1 MVGIGKE
8 ADMSDTRSITG
19 HGLGHRSHDGGV
31 RADQSRESAGMVDT
45 ERNGTA
51 SRPQNSG
58 AVRAVAYVRTPE
70 EAGADGA
77 LARQEAAIR
86 RHAQERG
93 WSIAAVHGDRGD
105 GRGLFN
111 REGLAAAVADVEG
124 AASGEVAVLLVAE
137 LDRLTESPAG
147 LARLLGRA
155 ADRGWEIVALDIE
168 MDTTTEAGRRTADAL
183 RQVGAWRR
191 RRISQGTKR
200 GMARA
205 AAQGRL
211 PGRPRT
217 MPESSLT
224 RLRALR
230 ASGLS
235 LRLVAVT
242 MNEEGSRGPHG
253 GRWSERTVRAAL
265 ARYGAREPV
274 AGHL

>member
-1 MVGIGKE
+1 MD
-8 ADMSDTRSITG
+8 DMTSIAG
-19 HGLGHRSHDGGV
+19 HGPGQREYDGGDRV
-31 RADQSRESAGMVDT
+31 HTSRESARMVDR
-45 ERNGTA
+45 ERNGDA

-58 AVRAVAYVRTPE
+58 AFRVIAYVRTPQ

-77 LARQEAAIR
+77 LARQEVAIR
-86 RHAQERG
+86 RHAEERG
-93 WSIAAVHGDRGD
+93 WSVDTVHRDRTD

-111 REGLAAAVADVEG
+111 REGLAGAVADVEG
-124 AASGEVAVLLVAE
+124 APADERGVLLVSE

-155 ADRGWEIVALDIE
+155 ADRGWDIVALDVE
-168 MDTTTEAGRRTADAL
+168 MDTTTAAGRRTADAL

-217 MPESSLT
+217 MPESTLD
-224 RLRALR
+224 RLRTLR

-235 LRLVAVT
+235 LRLVAAT
-242 MNEEGSRGPHG
+242 MNDEGSRGPHG

-265 ARYGAREPV
+265 VRYGAREPV